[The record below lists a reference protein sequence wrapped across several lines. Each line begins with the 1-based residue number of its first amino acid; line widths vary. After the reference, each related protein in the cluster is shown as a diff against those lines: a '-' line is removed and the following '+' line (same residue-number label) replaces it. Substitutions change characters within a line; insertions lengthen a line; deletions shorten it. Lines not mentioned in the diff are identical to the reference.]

1 MRIVCELGGFIK
13 NSCSLI
19 KLKVNMFFFFISID
33 FIQKVQ
39 TKIVMETSS
48 SQCRVPQCFYCE
60 NDTQFFCAFCSR
72 DFCARCQEIHSTN
85 MSVNYMYHDVL
96 IYGEKLRNFSKDE
109 VCTIHP
115 DGYSKFYCETCELPI
130 CNLCTIHW
138 QHLSQDAWTAYKKHR
153 HQCKNCIRIIRNDTL
168 FNRHVLLSWINMGF
182 KICHTFFSEIQT
194 KLAEK
199 ARTLKNVLDNISSN
213 FDIGFRFVLSYK
225 IQNQMIKMRRYIAK
239 VQNYEYQYEN
249 PSIKTIKFIIFLK
262 RKRLF
267 EKQDSPY
274 LPQNIVFTIA
284 DSVNKGDYTVVLSD
298 IQIKSKG
305 KRLSVATNAC
315 PDSNWKYQS

>member
-1 MRIVCELGGFIK
+1 
-13 NSCSLI
+13 
-19 KLKVNMFFFFISID
+19 
-33 FIQKVQ
+33 
-39 TKIVMETSS
+39 
-48 SQCRVPQCFYCE
+48 
-60 NDTQFFCAFCSR
+60 
-72 DFCARCQEIHSTN
+72 
-85 MSVNYMYHDVL
+85 MSVNYHDVL

-168 FNRHVLLSWINMGF
+168 FNRHVLLSWISMGF

-213 FDIGFRFVLSYK
+213 FDIRFRFVLSCK

-239 VQNYEYQYEN
+239 VKPMNI
-249 PSIKTIKFIIFLK
+249 SMKIHRSKFIIFLK

-284 DSVNKGDYTVVLSD
+284 DSVNKGD
-298 IQIKSKG
+298 
-305 KRLSVATNAC
+305 
-315 PDSNWKYQS
+315 